1 MSDFTEEG
9 KVPSLP
15 SFEDFNSDNLADIGI
30 DAGAKP
36 SVSPLPEPPKP
47 ARVPVFE
54 DREGVFELT
63 DKGYG
68 FVRAAEANFLA
79 SSKDIYVGVNEVRRY
94 RLKTGDL
101 LKFRADVSDKNRSGI
116 LVHIYFINGIDPDAA
131 KNRTPFERLIPIFPN
146 EKFVLVD
153 DNDKNAPLTS
163 RIVDLFA
170 PIGKGQRG
178 LIVAQP
184 KTGKTTLLKEVAN
197 SILKHHPEVYM
208 MILLIDERPEEVTDM
223 KRSVNAKVLS
233 STFDESAEHHIKVS
247 SMVYEHALRMV
258 ECGRDVVILLDSLTR
273 LARAYNIVEPSS
285 GKVLSGGVDPK
296 ALHKPKQFFGA
307 ARNIEGGGSLTIIAT
322 ALVETGSKMDDFIFE
337 EFKGTGNMELMLNRT
352 LSNRHLFPAV
362 DYLNSSTRRDDL
374 LLPAYTVNRMW
385 GLRNLLAK
393 LPLEQQAECVLN
405 GMDIYKTN
413 DLFVENI
420 DKQ

>member
-1 MSDFTEEG
+1 MSDFPEEG
-9 KVPSLP
+9 IVPSLP
-15 SFEDFNSDNLADIGI
+15 TFDDLSGELNAELNADQSARIQ
-30 DAGAKP
+30 
-36 SVSPLPEPPKP
+36 PEVVAEAPKP
-47 ARVPVFE
+47 VRNPVYV

-68 FVRAAEANFLA
+68 FVRAADANFLA
-79 SSKDIYVGVNEVRRY
+79 SNMDIYVGVNEVRRY
-94 RLKTGDL
+94 RLRTGDL
-101 LKFRADVSDKNRSGI
+101 LKFRADVSDKLRSGI

-131 KNRTPFERLIPIFPN
+131 RNRTPFDRLVPIFPN
-146 EKFVLVD
+146 EKFTLVD

-163 RIVDLFA
+163 RVVDLFA

-247 SMVYEHALRMV
+247 TMVYEHALRMV

-307 ARNIEGGGSLTIIAT
+307 ARNVEGGGSLTIIAT

-337 EFKGTGNMELMLNRT
+337 EFKGTGNMELMLNRG
-352 LSNRHLFPAV
+352 LANRHVFPAV
-362 DYLNSSTRRDDL
+362 DFLNSSTRRDDL
-374 LLPAYTVNRMW
+374 LHDPYTVQRMW
-385 GLRNLLAK
+385 GLRNLISK
-393 LPLEQQAECVLN
+393 FPLEQQAEMIFS

-413 DLFVENI
+413 DLFIENI
-420 DKQ
+420 DKK